1 MMQPN
6 HYIEKLSLVTGKA
19 LDEPIDPQE
28 LLVNVHR
35 DRNLIDVAANWCL
48 GRVVAAT
55 GNEAVGR
62 QSMRA
67 VRRSGV
73 ATLLGLNHRKHCF
86 RYKKSAVRGDRA
98 QRARAALQKEAAAA
112 LARATDSDGRLR
124 LRVLLTGGTGF
135 LGKEI
140 LWQAAHDPQI
150 AEMIV
155 LIRPKQIIEKS
166 SGKVIDVLSPERR
179 GEELL
184 RQLSLEGEQ
193 RRKVRFIAG
202 DVEQPN
208 LGISAAIAEALRRE
222 PTHVIHYAANVAF
235 DDPYEQSSNAYF
247 GAAVNALTFSRWL
260 QDESASPFV
269 AHLAIET
276 SYLHGRRD
284 GARAAEDRLAFPR
297 GFFNNYYELTKAM
310 ASLET
315 QRFILERGLRAVEL
329 CPAIVIG
336 DYRTGNNRGDTKV
349 VNAPINFFG
358 LAKEQLERSR
368 NGAFWQRLGV
378 AALARIALAFPAD
391 ATAELNLVPVDW
403 VAHGIIAGLKKP
415 DAVGERIHLATDTR
429 VNSTQIQQIL
439 KEELQVE
446 VRLSDPT
453 LHRNLALPLVC
464 GMLKTFK
471 QEKMGRALQ
480 KLGSIF
486 AGYSEW
492 GQPVHEVG
500 RDVSILGLPTER
512 PVAADALRM
521 LCRHNQWVQ
530 EFGKIRDADEIAHRE
545 KIWAKLIG
553 RIERDTGRMAAS
565 IPPHQFRGI
574 LADLLGANALQIKAT
589 YSGRRQTGLFG
600 LHILPPSPQ
609 GLPVAG

>member
-1 MMQPN
+1 MTQPSQ
-6 HYIEKLSLVTGKA
+6 YIEKLSLATGEV
-19 LDEPIDPQE
+19 LDEPIDPKE
-28 LLVNVHR
+28 LLVNAHR
-35 DRNLIDVAANWCL
+35 DRRVIDVTASWCL
-48 GRVVAAT
+48 GRLVAAT
-55 GNEAVGR
+55 GNEALGR
-62 QSMRA
+62 QGMRA
-67 VRRSGV
+67 LRRSRV
-73 ATLLGLNHRKHCF
+73 AKLIGLNQRKHCF
-86 RYKKSAVRGDRA
+86 RYKKPAVRGRRA
-98 QRARAALQKEAAAA
+98 QRALAMLQQEAAAA
-112 LARATDSDGRLR
+112 LTRATGSDGRLR

-155 LIRPKQIIEKS
+155 LIRPKQIIEKG
-166 SGKVIDVLSPERR
+166 SGKVIDVLSPQRR
-179 GEELL
+179 GEELV
-184 RQLSLEGEQ
+184 RQLSLDGEQ

-208 LGISAAIAEALRRE
+208 LGISAADAEALRRDV
-222 PTHVIHYAANVAF
+222 THVIHCAANVAF
-235 DDPYEQSSNAYF
+235 DDPYEASFKANV

-260 QDESASPFV
+260 QDGTATPFA

-276 SYLHGRRD
+276 SYVHGRRD
-284 GARAAEDRLAFPR
+284 GARAAEGRLAFPR

-315 QRFILERGLRAVEL
+315 QRFILEQGLRAVEL

-336 DYRTGNNRGDTKV
+336 AYRTGNNRGDTKV
-349 VNAPINFFG
+349 VNAPINLFG
-358 LAKEQLERSR
+358 MAKEQLARGGK
-368 NGAFWQRLGV
+368 GALCQRLGV

-403 VAHGIIAGLKKP
+403 VAQGIMAALKKP
-415 DAVGERIHLATDTR
+415 EAIGQRIHLATDTR

-439 KEELQVE
+439 REELQVE

-453 LHRNLALPLVC
+453 LHRNLVMPLVC

-471 QEKMGRALQ
+471 QERMGRALQ

-500 RDVSILGLPTER
+500 RDVSILGLPAVR

-545 KIWAKLIG
+545 TIWAKLIG
-553 RIERDTGRMAAS
+553 RIERDSGRIAAH
-565 IPPHQFRGI
+565 IPPHQFRGM
-574 LADLLGANALQIKAT
+574 LGRLLGTHVRQAGVT
-589 YSGRRQTGLFG
+589 DSGRRQTGLFV
-600 LHILPPSPQ
+600 LHSLPSASE
-609 GLPVAG
+609 GFAVAA

>member
-1 MMQPN
+1 MTQPN
-6 HYIEKLSLVTGKA
+6 QYIEKLSLVTGKV

-28 LLVNVHR
+28 LLVNAHR
-35 DRNLIDVAANWCL
+35 DRHVIDVAANWCL

-62 QSMRA
+62 RSRRA

-73 ATLLGLNHRKHCF
+73 ATLFGLNHRKHCF

-98 QRARAALQKEAAAA
+98 QRARGALQKEAAAA
-112 LARATDSDGRLR
+112 LARATDNDGRLR

-140 LWQAAHDPQI
+140 LWQAAQDPQI

-155 LIRPKQIIEKS
+155 LIRPKQIIDKS

-184 RQLSLEGEQ
+184 RQLSLEDEQ

-222 PTHVIHYAANVAF
+222 LTHVIHCAANVAF
-235 DDPYEQSSNAYF
+235 DDPYEQSFNANV

-260 QDESASPFV
+260 QDGPTSPFV

-276 SYLHGRRD
+276 SYLHGRQD
-284 GARAAEDRLAFPR
+284 GAHAAEGRLAFPR

-336 DYRTGNNRGDTKV
+336 DHRTGNNRGDTKV
-349 VNAPINFFG
+349 VNAPVNLFG

-368 NGAFWQRLGV
+368 NGALWQRLGA

-403 VAHGIIAGLKKP
+403 VAQGIIAGLKKP
-415 DAVGERIHLATDTR
+415 DAVGEQIHLATDTR
-429 VNSTQIQQIL
+429 VNSAQIQQIL

-500 RDVSILGLPTER
+500 RDVSILGLPAER

-553 RIERDTGRMAAS
+553 RIERDTGRTAAR
-565 IPPHQFRGI
+565 IPPHQFRGM
-574 LADLLGANALQIKAT
+574 LAGLLGANALQVKAT
-589 YSGRRQTGLFG
+589 DSGRRQTGWR
-600 LHILPPSPQ
+600 
-609 GLPVAG
+609 VADAGRCATA